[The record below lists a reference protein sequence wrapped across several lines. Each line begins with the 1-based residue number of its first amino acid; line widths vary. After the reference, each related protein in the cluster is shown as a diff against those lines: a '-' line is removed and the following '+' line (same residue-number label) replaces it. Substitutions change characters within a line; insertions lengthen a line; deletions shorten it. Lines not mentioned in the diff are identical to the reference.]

1 MRASTEFDIQTR
13 VDPSDSNCLP
23 TAMSER
29 PLLMIP
35 GPVEVSPQV
44 LRAFSTPPPGHGQPF
59 VVKALGSTLGR
70 MREVWRA
77 GEGAQPFLVAGSGTL
92 AMDIAAVN
100 LLDPGDEALLV
111 DTGYFAD
118 RMRLVLEHRGVKV
131 QVVTSP
137 PGERPEL
144 EEVEAAL
151 DASRAKALF
160 ATHVDTSTGVFVDPA
175 GLAAL
180 ARSRGVLSVFDG
192 VCATGAET
200 FEMSEW
206 GADVCF
212 TASQKAMGLPPG
224 LALFVAG
231 PGAMEAS
238 RARSTPCPL
247 YLDWNVWL
255 PIMETHEAGRMSYFA
270 TPATNLVVAAEVALG
285 EILSDRLNGLDG
297 VAARVERHAR
307 TGRAMR
313 AAWAH
318 LGLGMVPASDAH
330 CANTLSA
337 VRYPAGVDASLV
349 GRIVERG
356 VIVAAGLHPQIHDQ
370 YFRVGHMGYV
380 TTRPDLLRRTIRA
393 VGDALGASGCPVDT
407 AGAVD
412 AAMDELDYRAVA
424 V

>member
-1 MRASTEFDIQTR
+1 
-13 VDPSDSNCLP
+13 
-23 TAMSER
+23 
-29 PLLMIP
+29 MIP
-35 GPVEVSPQV
+35 GPVEVSPEV

-59 VVKALGSTLGR
+59 VVKAFGASLSR

-77 GEGAQPFLVAGSGTL
+77 REGARPFLVAGSGTL
-92 AMDIAAVN
+92 AMDMAVVN

-131 QVVTSP
+131 HVVASP
-137 PGERPEL
+137 PGERPGL
-144 EEVEAAL
+144 DEVEAAL
-151 DASRAKALF
+151 DGCAAKALF
-160 ATHVDTSTGVFVDPA
+160 ATHVDTSTGVLVDPA
-175 GLAAL
+175 GMAAL

-192 VCATGAET
+192 VCATGAEA

-206 GADVCF
+206 GADVYF

-231 PGAMEAS
+231 ARAMEAS
-238 RARSTPCPL
+238 RARRTPCPL

-255 PIMETHEAGRMSYFA
+255 PIMETHEAGSMSYFA

-285 EILSDRLNGLDG
+285 EILDDRLDGLEG
-297 VAARVERHAR
+297 VDARIERHAR
-307 TGRAMR
+307 AGRAMR

-318 LGLGMVPASDAH
+318 MGLGVVPASDAH

-356 VIVAAGLHPQIHDQ
+356 VVVAAGLHPAMADQ

-393 VGDALGASGCPVDT
+393 VGDALGASGCAVDT
-407 AGAVD
+407 RGAVD
-412 AAMDELDYRAVA
+412 AAMEELGSPAVA

>member
-1 MRASTEFDIQTR
+1 MA
-13 VDPSDSNCLP
+13 
-23 TAMSER
+23 ER

-59 VVKALGSTLGR
+59 LVRALGATLSQ
-70 MREVWRA
+70 MREVWKS
-77 GEGAQPFLVAGSGTL
+77 GEGAQPFLIAGSGTM

-100 LLDPGDEALLV
+100 LLEPGDEALLV

-118 RMRLVLEHRGVKV
+118 RMRLVLERRGVKV
-131 QVVTSP
+131 RVVASA

-160 ATHVDTSTGVFVDPA
+160 ATHVDTSTGVIVDPA

-192 VCATGAET
+192 VCAIGAEA
-200 FEMSEW
+200 FEMSGW
-206 GADVCF
+206 DADLCF

-231 PGAMEAS
+231 PRAMEAS
-238 RARSTPCPL
+238 RGRRTPCPL
-247 YLDWNVWL
+247 YLDWNTWL
-255 PIMETHEAGRMSYFA
+255 PIMESHEAGCMSYFA
-270 TPATNLVVAAEVALG
+270 TPATNLVLAADVALG
-285 EILSDRLNGLDG
+285 EILADQLDG
-297 VAARVERHAR
+297 LAGVDARVERHAR

-318 LGLGMVPASDAH
+318 MGLGMVPAGDSH

-337 VRYPAGVDASLV
+337 VRYPDGVDASLV

-356 VIVAAGLHPQIHDQ
+356 VIVAAGLHPGISDQ

-380 TTRPDLLRRTIRA
+380 TTRPELLCRTIQA
-393 VGDALGASGCPVDT
+393 IGDALGASGCQVDT
-407 AGAVD
+407 VGAVD
-412 AAMDELDYRAVA
+412 AAMDVLGCRAVA
-424 V
+424 

>member
-1 MRASTEFDIQTR
+1 
-13 VDPSDSNCLP
+13 
-23 TAMSER
+23 MSER

-35 GPVEVSPQV
+35 GPVEVSPRV

-59 VVKALGSTLGR
+59 VVNAFGAALGA

-77 GEGAQPFLVAGSGTL
+77 GEGAQPFLIAGSGTL
-92 AMDIAAVN
+92 AMDIAVVN

-131 QVVTSP
+131 RVVAGA
-137 PGERPEL
+137 PGERPGL
-144 EEVEAAL
+144 DEVEAAL
-151 DASRAKALF
+151 DACAAKVLF
-160 ATHVDTSTGVFVDPA
+160 ATHVDTSTGVLVDPA

-206 GADVCF
+206 GADLCF

-231 PGAMEAS
+231 PRAMEAG
-238 RARSTPCPL
+238 RARRTPCPL

-255 PIMETHEAGRMSYFA
+255 PIMETHEAGRLSYFA
-270 TPATNLVVAAEVALG
+270 TPATNLVVAADVALE
-285 EILSDRLNGLDG
+285 EILSDGLDG
-297 VAARVERHAR
+297 LEGVSARVERHAR

-318 LGLGMVPASDAH
+318 MGLGVVPVGDAH

-337 VRYPAGVDASLV
+337 VRYPAGADASLV
-349 GRIVERG
+349 GRIAERG
-356 VIVAAGLHPQIHDQ
+356 VIVAAGLHPEIQDE

-393 VGDALGASGCPVDT
+393 IGDALAASGCAVDT

-412 AAMDELDYRAVA
+412 AAMAELEPRAVA
-424 V
+424 A

>member
-1 MRASTEFDIQTR
+1 MPRSQDFNR
-13 VDPSDSNCLP
+13 LP
-23 TAMSER
+23 GAMSER

-35 GPVEVSPQV
+35 GPIEVSPAV
-44 LRAFSTPPPGHGQPF
+44 LRAFSRPPPGHGQPF
-59 VVKALGSTLGR
+59 VVKAFGDSLSR

-77 GEGAQPFLVAGSGTL
+77 GEGAQPFMVAGSGTL
-92 AMDIAAVN
+92 AMDMAAVN

-131 QVVTSP
+131 HTVVSP

-151 DASRAKALF
+151 DACAAKALF
-160 ATHVDTSTGVFVDPA
+160 ATHVDTSTGVLVDPA

-180 ARSRGVLSVFDG
+180 ARSRDVLSVFDG
-192 VCATGAET
+192 VCATGAEL

-206 GADVCF
+206 GADVYF

-231 PGAMEAS
+231 ARAMEAS
-238 RARSTPCPL
+238 RTRRTPCPL

-255 PIMETHEAGRMSYFA
+255 PIMETHEAGSMSYFA
-270 TPATNLVVAAEVALG
+270 TPATNLVVAAEVALD
-285 EILSDRLNGLDG
+285 EILSDRLDGLEG
-297 VAARVERHAR
+297 VDARIERHAR

-318 LGLGMVPASDAH
+318 MGLGVVPASDAH

-356 VIVAAGLHPQIHDQ
+356 VIVAAGLHPAMADR

-393 VGDALGASGCPVDT
+393 VGDALGAGGCAVDT
-407 AGAVD
+407 VGAVD
-412 AAMDELDYRAVA
+412 AAMKELGSRAVA

>member
-1 MRASTEFDIQTR
+1 
-13 VDPSDSNCLP
+13 
-23 TAMSER
+23 MSER

-35 GPVEVSPQV
+35 GPIEVSPEV
-44 LRAFSTPPPGHGQPF
+44 LRAFSRPPPGHGQPF
-59 VVKALGSTLGR
+59 LVNAFGAALSG

-77 GEGAQPFLVAGSGTL
+77 GEGAQPFLIAGSGTL

-131 QVVTSP
+131 RVVGSA
-137 PGERPEL
+137 PGERPGL
-144 EEVEAAL
+144 DEVRAAL
-151 DASRAKALF
+151 DASRAKVLF

-206 GADVCF
+206 GADVYF

-231 PGAMEAS
+231 PRAMEAS
-238 RARSTPCPL
+238 RARRAPCPL
-247 YLDWNVWL
+247 YLDWNVWR

-270 TPATNLVVAAEVALG
+270 TPATNLVVAAEVALE
-285 EILSDRLNGLDG
+285 EILSDKLDG
-297 VAARVERHAR
+297 LEGVDARVERHAR

-313 AAWAH
+313 AAWTH
-318 LGLGMVPASDAH
+318 MGLGVVPASDAH

-337 VRYPAGVDASLV
+337 VRYPDGVDASLV

-356 VIVAAGLHPQIHDQ
+356 VIVAAGLHPAMADQ

-393 VGDALGASGCPVDT
+393 VGDALGASGCAVDA

-412 AAMDELDYRAVA
+412 AAMRELESRAVA
-424 V
+424 A